1 MTKVSI
7 SKLGVTI
14 VLMVDTLLILVA
26 AAITVGFVSL
36 FTNAETETLEEA
48 TQVATNVLQYSINSK
63 ADETSVLA
71 QLLADDSSFT
81 QAIIDGDSA
90 KIETV
95 WNGLNKSGGIFGIFA
110 DKDGII
116 RYKSDNCAISSSGLF
131 DAVSTAKSGMFTDS
145 EAYLFYRSSVKFD
158 GGMITI
164 GYSYSD
170 YAMVDEV
177 YEQTNAHAT
186 IFYDNLRISTTLI
199 GEDGERA
206 VGTTMLG
213 EIYDK
218 VITNGE
224 VYMTETELF
233 GDDYMA
239 CYTPIYDANGM
250 VKGALFTGSPM
261 KTMIDNRNKAISVG
275 LVIAIVMVIISIITL
290 ILFVSKIIS
299 DPIKKVKAMA
309 ERMERGNL
317 RQENIGKLGN
327 NEIGDLA
334 ESISTAISIIDRYVG
349 DISAMMSE
357 MADGNFG
364 YESEVT
370 YTGDFVSIGESA
382 HALRERMKDVI
393 ESINVSADEVYSGSE
408 QIANGASVLADGT
421 TRQAAASQQLSIS
434 LDDIS
439 QNISLNADNAEKA
452 QKLSNSSIEMVNK
465 QNEEIVNMLEAMK
478 NIESSASEISKII
491 KAIEDIAFQTNILAL
506 NAAVEAARAGTAGKG
521 FAVVADEVRNLANK
535 SAEAAKNTSVL
546 IGSCIDAV
554 NNGSEIANKTAAAM
568 KRVIEITNE
577 TNELI
582 EGITRQTLQQEE
594 SVQQVKEGIDQIA
607 DVITQ
612 NSATAEES
620 AASCEELNAQA
631 LTLRDKI
638 SIFHT

>member
-1 MTKVSI
+1 MNKISI

-14 VLMVDTLLILVA
+14 VLMVDTLLIAVA
-26 AAITVGFVSL
+26 VAITIGFVAL

-48 TQVATNVLQYSINSK
+48 TQVANNVLQFSINSK
-63 ADETSVLA
+63 ADETQMIA
-71 QLLADDSSFT
+71 QLLADDSDFT
-81 QAIIDGDSA
+81 ESVRNGDKERIAS
-90 KIETV
+90 V
-95 WNGLNKSGGIFGIFA
+95 WNSINKSGGIFGIFA
-110 DKDGII
+110 DKDGMIQ
-116 RYKSDNCAISSSGLF
+116 YQSDNCKLSASGIF
-131 DAVSTAKSGMFTDS
+131 DSINVEKSGMFSDTD
-145 EAYLFYRSSVKFD
+145 AYLFYRTTVKFD
-158 GGMITI
+158 GGVIAI
-164 GYSYSD
+164 GYSYND
-170 YAMVDEV
+170 FALVDEV
-177 YEQTNAHAT
+177 REQTDAHVT

-199 GEDGERA
+199 GDDGERA
-206 VGTTMLG
+206 IGTTMLG

-224 VYMTETELF
+224 VYMLETELF
-233 GDDYMA
+233 GEDYMA

-275 LVIAIVMVIISIITL
+275 IVIAIVMLLISIFTL
-290 ILFVSKIIS
+290 IMFVSRIIS

-309 ERMERGNL
+309 EKMERGDL
-317 RQENIGKLGN
+317 SQSSIGKLDK

-334 ESISTAISIIDRYVG
+334 GSISTAISTIGSYVN

-364 YESEVT
+364 YESNVS

-382 HALRERMKDVI
+382 ETLRGQMKDVI

-421 TRQAAASQQLSIS
+421 TKQAAASQQLSIS

-439 QNISLNADNAEKA
+439 QNISLNAENAEKA
-452 QKLSNSSIEMVNK
+452 QELSNNSIEMVNK
-465 QNEEIVNMLEAMK
+465 QNEEIVNMLDAMK
-478 NIESSASEISKII
+478 NIETSASEISKII

-594 SVQQVKEGIDQIA
+594 SVQQVKQGIDQIA

-631 LTLRDKI
+631 MTLRDKI
-638 SIFHT
+638 AIFHT

>member
-1 MTKVSI
+1 MTKISI

-14 VLMVDTLLILVA
+14 VLMVDTLLIAVA
-26 AAITVGFVSL
+26 VAITIGFVAL
-36 FTNAETETLEEA
+36 FTNAETATLEEA
-48 TQVATNVLQYSINSK
+48 TQVATNVLQFSISSK
-63 ADETSVLA
+63 ADETQMIA
-71 QLLADDSSFT
+71 QLLADDTSFT
-81 QAIIDGDSA
+81 DAVSRGDTA
-90 KIETV
+90 KIAEV
-95 WNGLNKSGGIFGIFA
+95 WDSINKSGGIFGIFA
-110 DKDGII
+110 DADGII
-116 RYKSDNCAISSSGLF
+116 RYKSDNCNLSASGLL
-131 DAVSTAKSGMFTDS
+131 DSINVQKNGMFSDD
-145 EAYLFYRSSVKFD
+145 EAYLFYRSTIKFD
-158 GGMITI
+158 GGSIAI

-170 YAMVDEV
+170 YALVDEV
-177 YEQTNAHAT
+177 REQTDAHAT
-186 IFYDNLRISTTLI
+186 IFCDNLRVSTTLI
-199 GEDGERA
+199 GDDGQRA

-218 VITNGE
+218 VIKNGE
-224 VYMTETELF
+224 VYMSETVLF

-239 CYTPIYDANGM
+239 CYTPITDANGLI
-250 VKGALFTGSPM
+250 KGALFTGSPM

-275 LVIAIVMVIISIITL
+275 IVIAIVMLLISIFSL
-290 ILFVSKIIS
+290 ILFVSRIIS

-309 ERMERGNL
+309 EKMERGDL
-317 RQENIGKLGN
+317 SQSNIGKLDK

-334 ESISTAISIIDRYVG
+334 GSISGAIAIIDRYVR

-364 YESEVT
+364 YESDVT

-382 HALRERMKDVI
+382 ETLRDRMKDVI

-439 QNISLNADNAEKA
+439 QNISLNANNAEKA
-452 QKLSNSSIEMVNK
+452 QELSNNSIEMVNK

-478 NIESSASEISKII
+478 NIETSASEISKII

-554 NNGSEIANKTAAAM
+554 NNGSEIASKTAAAM

-594 SVQQVKEGIDQIA
+594 SVQQVKQGIDQIA

-631 LTLRDKI
+631 MTLRDKI
-638 SIFHT
+638 AIFHT